1 MLLQR
6 ARDQGRDFEV
16 DWRYFSL
23 TQVNNKEEG
32 WTVWEAPASEQP
44 RGQLAFKAAE
54 AARRQGAFDRLH
66 VPLLEARHVHQRK
79 LEDPDVV
86 REVAAEAGL
95 DMARFERELEA
106 SDILEPLARDHQ
118 AAVGEHGV
126 FGTPTFV
133 FPNGASAYVRVR
145 PSPEGNAALEL
156 FDELASTI
164 ESRPY
169 VLEIK
174 RPIKPEA

>member
-1 MLLQR
+1 VLLLR

-32 WTVWEAPASEQP
+32 WTVWGATASE

-66 VPLLEARHVHQRK
+66 MPLLEARHVHQRK
-79 LEDPDVV
+79 LEEREVV

-95 DMARFERELEA
+95 DMQRFERDLEA

-118 AAVGEHGV
+118 AAVSEHAV

-133 FPNGASAYVRVR
+133 FPDGASAYVRVR
-145 PSPEGNAALEL
+145 PAPEGKDALDL
-156 FDELASTI
+156 FDELTSTI

-174 RPIKPEA
+174 RPAKPDA